1 MALKAVVDSN
11 SFESLDESIKGLY
24 VKKDDESYALD
35 VEGFEQNATTN
46 KGQEEKMHSLL
57 AQNKKKEQAAREAQ
71 ERAAELQSRLDKIA
85 EQKALES
92 GNFSEVIEAE
102 KRKSRAMEEEL
113 NRVRRQ
119 YEEEKER
126 MMLDSAVS
134 SISAKLFG
142 DKADILAPSLKSR
155 LKVINIEDK
164 RSVGV
169 LDDKG
174 ELSSMSLNDFEQYIK
189 TDSKY
194 SQFITAS
201 VASGGSS
208 KGSVGPIKAGKIDT
222 SKYSPE
228 DKIRLAMQS
237 SKK

>member
-11 SFESLDESIKGLY
+11 SFESLDESIKSLY

-35 VEGFEQNATTN
+35 VEDLPSDDKAIKAN
-46 KGQEEKMHSLL
+46 KKHMDSLL
-57 AQNKKKEQAAREAQ
+57 SQVINKEKAAREAQ

-113 NRVRRQ
+113 ARVRRQ

-169 LDDKG
+169 LDEKG

-194 SQFITAS
+194 SPFITAS

-208 KGSVGPIKAGKIDT
+208 KGSVGPIKPNKVDT
-222 SKYSPE
+222 SKCSPE
-228 DKIRLAMQS
+228 DLIRLAMQNRI
-237 SKK
+237 K